1 VLSNRPTAQPTK
13 QTGTIVTEK
22 PTVWLIRAGS
32 RGRYAADFVEH
43 GLVAIGWEAV
53 GSAAGRE
60 RANLLAAVRS
70 AYGDKGA
77 PGIAGMLYRFANDV
91 RLDDFVITPDS
102 ETRELHIGRV
112 RGDYEFQP
120 NGPIVH
126 YPHTRHVGWTLAFS
140 RDELPKR
147 ILYQLG
153 SLLTVSTPSSQD
165 QLLGYLVGEPSPV
178 AADELVVEDV
188 VEAEPLYDELRAQTS
203 ELIQAQVAALDAYET
218 QDLVAGILR
227 ALGYHTRT
235 SPEGPDGGI
244 DVVASRD
251 ALGLEPPIIKVQV
264 KARPTTHSKPE
275 EIRALAGLV
284 TPPEE
289 RGVFVSTGG
298 FTRDAANDARVTRI
312 TLIGM
317 DRLAELL
324 IENYDRLDQD
334 TRSLV
339 PLRRLWVP

>member
-1 VLSNRPTAQPTK
+1 MALS
-13 QTGTIVTEK
+13 
-22 PTVWLIRAGS
+22 LITLTHVR
-32 RGRYAADFVEH
+32 VEW
-43 GLVAIGWEAV
+43 A
-53 GSAAGRE
+53 R
-60 RANLLAAVRS
+60 
-70 AYGDKGA
+70 
-77 PGIAGMLYRFANDV
+77 
-91 RLDDFVITPDS
+91 
-102 ETRELHIGRV
+102 
-112 RGDYEFQP
+112 
-120 NGPIVH
+120 
-126 YPHTRHVGWTLAFS
+126 AFS

-147 ILYQLG
+147 ILSSSAA
-153 SLLTVSTPSSQD
+153 SLQSQHLHLQD
-165 QLLGYLVGEPSPV
+165 QLLGYLLGQPTPAEVN
-178 AADELVVEDV
+178 ELVVEDV
-188 VEAEPLYDELRAQTS
+188 TEAEPLYDELRAQTS

-235 SPEGPDGGI
+235 SPEGSDGGI

-264 KARPTTHSKPE
+264 KARPTSHSKPE

-317 DRLAELL
+317 DRLTELL
-324 IENYDRLDQD
+324 VENYDLLDQD

>member
-1 VLSNRPTAQPTK
+1 
-13 QTGTIVTEK
+13 
-22 PTVWLIRAGS
+22 
-32 RGRYAADFVEH
+32 
-43 GLVAIGWEAV
+43 LVAIGWEAV

-147 ILYQLG
+147 ILYQ
-153 SLLTVSTPSSQD
+153 
-165 QLLGYLVGEPSPV
+165 
-178 AADELVVEDV
+178 
-188 VEAEPLYDELRAQTS
+188 
-203 ELIQAQVAALDAYET
+203 AQVAALDAYET

-289 RGVFVSTGG
+289 SGVFVSTGG